1 MISRIIRKIQVAW
14 YKRKVRARLERA
26 NVEARR
32 FGERISQVGNVAVIT
47 EVTHLPEIFMVN
59 CPNCPEPSL
68 SLVEGQP
75 TLCPKCRPDDEWAD
89 IIEEK

>member
-1 MISRIIRKIQVAW
+1 MSNMISRIIRKIQVAW

-68 SLVEGQP
+68 SLVEDSLHYAPSAVLTTSGL
-75 TLCPKCRPDDEWAD
+75 T
-89 IIEEK
+89 